1 MAGLAIGA
9 AGSILGGITGGKG
22 AKKAAQEQ
30 AKAQQAALAEQQRQ
44 FNTTQANFAPYQ
56 QAGTQALG
64 GVQDLLGLGGNGAQ
78 QAAIDALK
86 ASPGFSALFN
96 QGQDT
101 ILQNGAATG
110 GLRGGNMQNSLANFG
125 ANTLATT
132 IQQQLANLGGL
143 VQTGAGVTGQLG
155 GLSQNYAGQQ
165 AQTQGML
172 GNANATAAASP
183 YAALQG
189 VINQLGG
196 QFGGRGNTGLSQML
210 GQGNGNPQ
218 PVKLW

>member
-22 AKKAAQEQ
+22 AKKAAQQQ
-30 AKAQQAALAEQQRQ
+30 AQAQQAALAETQRQ
-44 FNTTQANFAPYQ
+44 FNITQQNFQPYQ

-86 ASPGFSALFN
+86 ASPGFQSLFN

-143 VQTGAGVTGQLG
+143 VQTGAGATGQLG

-172 GNANATAAASP
+172 GNANAAAAAIP
-183 YAALQG
+183 YATAQG
-189 VINQLGG
+189 LFSQI
-196 QFGGRGNTGLSQML
+196 GGRGNDIAKAL
-210 GQGNGNPQ
+210 G
-218 PVKLW
+218 W

>member
-22 AKKAAQEQ
+22 AKKAALQQ
-30 AKAQQAALAEQQRQ
+30 AQAQQAALAETQRQ
-44 FNTTQANFAPYQ
+44 FNTTQANFQPYQ

-143 VQTGAGVTGQLG
+143 VQTGAGATGQLG
-155 GLSQNYAGQQ
+155 GLSQAYSGQQ
-165 AQTQGML
+165 AQTQSML
-172 GNANATAAASP
+172 GNANATAAAAP

-189 VINQLGG
+189 IFSQLGS
-196 QFGGRGNTGLSQML
+196 QFGTGGSGAKAL
-210 GQGNGNPQ
+210 G
-218 PVKLW
+218 W

>member
-1 MAGLAIGA
+1 MAGAVIGA

-22 AKKAAQEQ
+22 AKKAAQQQ
-30 AKAQQAALAEQQRQ
+30 AQAQQASLAEQQRQ
-44 FNTTQANFAPYQ
+44 FNITQQNFQPYQ

-64 GVQDLLGLGGNGAQ
+64 DVQNLLGLGGNDAQ

-86 ASPGFSALFN
+86 ASPGFQSLFN
-96 QGQDT
+96 QGSDT

-143 VQTGAGVTGQLG
+143 VQTGAGATGQLG
-155 GLSQNYAGQQ
+155 GLSQAYSGQQ
-165 AQTQGML
+165 AQTQSML
-172 GNANATAAASP
+172 GNANATATAAP

-189 VINQLGG
+189 IFSQLGG
-196 QFGGRGNTGLSQML
+196 QFGTGGSGAKAL
-210 GQGNGNPQ
+210 G
-218 PVKLW
+218 W

>member
-1 MAGLAIGA
+1 MAGAVIGA
-9 AGSILGGITGGKG
+9 GASILGGITGGKG

-64 GVQDLLGLGGNGAQ
+64 GIQDLLGLRGSDVHND
-78 QAAIDALK
+78 AIEALK
-86 ASPGFSALFN
+86 NSPAFQALYN
-96 QGQDT
+96 QGSDA

-143 VQTGAGVTGQLG
+143 VQTGAGATGQLG

-165 AQTQGML
+165 AQTQSML
-172 GNANATAAASP
+172 GNANATAAAAP

-210 GQGNGNPQ
+210 GQGNGSPQ